1 MCIYKGVEGLK
12 DISLKIEE
20 LREEL
25 IKDTQEILKIKSVE
39 TKGEIGVSCT
49 PFGKGV
55 GEALEFALILCK
67 KFGFRTVNMDGY
79 IGYAEYGEGEEY
91 VCVLG
96 HLDVVPEGDGWIYFP
111 YKAEIHDGKIYARGT
126 VDDKGPLMAA
136 LYGLRAIK
144 ELNLQLSKKVRI
156 IFGTNEETGSKDI
169 EYYIKREKPPV
180 SGFTPDADFPVIFAE
195 KGIAL
200 LSFVKTASGSLGR
213 CNILK
218 LFGGN
223 RPNMV
228 PDFCTVLIECN
239 DPESLIDMAERFG
252 KKAGFIFKGTLLEGN
267 VQIKSFGKSAH
278 GSTPEL
284 GKNAIMAMFSF
295 LGQIVERRTEL
306 ADFIS
311 FFNNKVGFETGGES
325 LGIAISDEPSGALIQ
340 NIGMVDFDGEKIS
353 LISNIR
359 FPATFS
365 MSQVENLIIERLE
378 GSGIELVNLGY
389 DNPLY
394 YEKNSPLIKKLLK
407 VYEEQTGEN
416 VEPIAIGTSTYAK
429 SIPNIVAY
437 GPIFPGDPDLDHQPN
452 EYIEIKKLV
461 LCSKIYGNAIYELA
475 R

>member
-1 MCIYKGVEGLK
+1 MQ

-25 IKDTQEILKIKSVE
+25 IKDTQKILKIKSVE
-39 TKGEIGVSCT
+39 IKEEVGVSYR
-49 PFGKGV
+49 PFGKGI
-55 GEALEFALILCK
+55 GEALEFALALCK
-67 KFGFRTVNMDGY
+67 DFGFRTVNMDGY

-91 VCVLG
+91 VGVLG
-96 HLDVVPEGDGWIYFP
+96 HLDVVPEGDGWTYPP
-111 YKAEIHDGKIYARGT
+111 YKAEIHDNKIYARGT
-126 VDDKGPLMAA
+126 LDDKGPLMAA

-156 IFGTNEETGSKDI
+156 IFGTNEETGYDDI
-169 EYYIKREKPPV
+169 EYYVKREKPPV

-195 KGIAL
+195 KGIAIL
-200 LSFVKTASGSLGR
+200 NFIKRVKGSLGEY
-213 CNILK
+213 NILK

-228 PDFCTVLIECN
+228 PDFCTVLIQCD
-239 DPESLIDMAERFG
+239 DPGSLIHIAEEFG
-252 KKAGFIFKGTLLEGN
+252 EKIGFVFKGTLLEGN

-295 LGQIVERRTEL
+295 LGEIIKKRSEL
-306 ADFIS
+306 GDFIN
-311 FFNNKVGFETGGES
+311 FFYSKIGFETRGES

-340 NIGMVDFDGEKIS
+340 NIGMVDFDGERIS
-353 LISNIR
+353 LISNVR
-359 FPATFS
+359 FPVTFS
-365 MSQVENLIIERLE
+365 MDQVENLIREKLK
-378 GSGIELVNLGY
+378 GTGINLINLAY

-394 YEKNSPLIKKLLK
+394 YEKNNPLIKKLLK
-407 VYEEQTGEN
+407 VYEEETGEII
-416 VEPIAIGTSTYAK
+416 EPLAIGTSTYAK

-437 GPIFPGDPDLDHQPN
+437 GPIFPGDPDLDHQPD
-452 EYIEIKKLV
+452 EYIEIEKLV